1 MVLDKKILQ
10 SALNAFIIA
19 IFTQFVANGADVFS
33 LDGDTAKAILNAGV
47 SSAAWVVFRFVNP
60 KDTAFGLGSK

>member
-19 IFTQFVANGADVFS
+19 IFTQFVSNGADVFS
-33 LDGDTAKAILNAGV
+33 LDGDTVKAILNAGI
-47 SSAAWVVFRFVNP
+47 SSAVWVVFRYVNT
-60 KDTAFGLGSK
+60 KDNAFGLGSK

>member
-19 IFTQFVANGADVFS
+19 IFTQFVANGADLFS

-47 SSAAWVVFRFVNP
+47 SSAAWVVFRYVNT
-60 KDTAFGLGSK
+60 KDNAFGLGSK

>member
-19 IFTQFVANGADVFS
+19 IFTQFVSNGADVFA
-33 LDGDTAKAILNAGV
+33 LDADTVKTILNAGV
-47 SSAAWVVFRFVNP
+47 SSAAWVVFRFINP

>member
-19 IFTQFVANGADVFS
+19 IFTQFVANGADLFA
-33 LDGDTAKAILNAGV
+33 LDGDTLRTILNAGI
-47 SSAAWVVFRFVNP
+47 SSAAWVVFRFINP
-60 KDTAFGLGSK
+60 KDANYGLGSK